1 MFNNYKEIPAHY
13 RRIILVETGYKRVKN
28 VHLDLCNEIIEEH
41 LQYEKECAELMSFEL
56 RFKKPGS
63 PEVTEVYKT
72 AKEAFSRL
80 DFEMDYDIKTPIIAY
95 VKQADRI
102 VRAIIGGK
110 VYDGKPRGKV
120 EVKPMPPVS
129 ERNDV
134 HTLFYGGARC
144 D

>member
-1 MFNNYKEIPAHY
+1 MFKNYDDIPAHY
-13 RRIILVETGYKRVKN
+13 RRIILVETGYKRIKRVPLELCIE
-28 VHLDLCNEIIEEH
+28 VIEDHLE
-41 LQYEKECAELMSFEL
+41 YEKECAELMNFEL

-63 PEVTEVYKT
+63 EEVTEVYKT
-72 AKEAFSRL
+72 AKEAFARL

-102 VRAIIGGK
+102 VRAIMGGK

-120 EVKPMPPVS
+120 EVKPMPKD
-129 ERNDV
+129 RYDTY
-134 HTLFYGGARC
+134 TLFNGGARC